1 MATGGKDLEDF
12 PSTSQQEIN
21 LAMKIKY
28 EKLHR
33 MYTLL
38 VTTYEKYKGKP
49 GLEGLFGYI
58 EDIITEIIELLE
70 QLENRADT
78 VPAEERE

>member
-1 MATGGKDLEDF
+1 MATGGENIKDF
-12 PSTSQQEIN
+12 ASTSQQELN
-21 LAMKIKY
+21 LAIKIKY

-38 VTTYEKYKGKP
+38 VTTYEKYREKP
-49 GLEGLFGYI
+49 ALEGLFGYI
-58 EDIITEIIELLE
+58 EDIVDEIIELLE
-70 QLENRADT
+70 QLEDRADT